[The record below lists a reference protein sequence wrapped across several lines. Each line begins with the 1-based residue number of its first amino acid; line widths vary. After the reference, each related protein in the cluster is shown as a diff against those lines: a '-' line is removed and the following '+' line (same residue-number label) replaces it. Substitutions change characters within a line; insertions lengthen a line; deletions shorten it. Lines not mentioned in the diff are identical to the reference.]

1 MGMLD
6 SHPLNLGIK
15 IKEPCEN
22 KVPGNKIYLGII
34 FKKLNQTWECCI
46 PMTIFPGI
54 FFKTLKQTHPKRLEF
69 VRCNNGLS
77 FRYTKKVVDL

>member
-6 SHPLNLGIK
+6 SHPLNIGIK

-54 FFKTLKQTHPKRLEF
+54 FFKTLKQTHPYYTNLK
-69 VRCNNGLS
+69 GLPLLI
-77 FRYTKKVVDL
+77 DIEIG